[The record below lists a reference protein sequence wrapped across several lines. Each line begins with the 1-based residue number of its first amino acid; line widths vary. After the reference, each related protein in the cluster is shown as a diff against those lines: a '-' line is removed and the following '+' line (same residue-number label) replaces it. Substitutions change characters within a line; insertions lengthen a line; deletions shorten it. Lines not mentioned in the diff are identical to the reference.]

1 MMVYFSAQQRQDGKI
16 FLAIFRCLQ
25 NETVT
30 NFLYLLKIPI
40 VIYYDK
46 TQILIYCLLS
56 AQMGPGSNIYLNLP
70 PRPDNPL
77 ILRYKNAIYRH

>member
-30 NFLYLLKIPI
+30 NFYNLLKIPI

-46 TQILIYCLLS
+46 TQILILLLIVS
-56 AQMGPGSNIYLNLP
+56 SDGSGQQYLPEFAAQ
-70 PRPDNPL
+70 
-77 ILRYKNAIYRH
+77 A

>member
-30 NFLYLLKIPI
+30 NFYNLLKIPI
-40 VIYYDK
+40 VIYCDK
-46 TQILIYCLLS
+46 TQILILLLIVS
-56 AQMGPGSNIYLNLP
+56 SDGSGQQYLPEFAAQ
-70 PRPDNPL
+70 
-77 ILRYKNAIYRH
+77 A